1 MSQISQLVAN
11 NPQTAWDR
19 VTRRQC
25 FRGAQR
31 LGIKVDAG
39 AKHSEMV
46 GLFVSQGITPNQVV
60 NFVPVV
66 KKTPNGDKIEMYPES
81 KERVYSERKEHQ
93 RMEEFEKRI
102 QAGMDADKKAKEAQ
116 NIDITSLK
124 TDIDELKTMF
134 NQVLASLKDQKPQE
148 SIPIDLK
155 TIHWKRFQKMAKDI
169 GETWTTKDPREP
181 IIERLENGQDT
192 TDRS

>member
-1 MSQISQLVAN
+1 MTQISQLVAN
-11 NPQTAWDR
+11 NPQSAWDR
-19 VTRRQC
+19 VSRRQC
-25 FRGAQR
+25 FRGAKR

-46 GLFVSQGITPNQVV
+46 GIFVGQGITPEQIV

-66 KKTPNGDKIEMYPES
+66 KKTPQGDKIEMYPES
-81 KERVYSERKEHQ
+81 KERVYSERKEHH

-102 QAGMDADKKAKEAQ
+102 QEGVDADKKEKEAQ
-116 NIDITSLK
+116 NVDISALK

-134 NQVLASLKDQKPQE
+134 NQVLASLKDQKPKE
-148 SIPIDLK
+148 DLPVDLK

-181 IIERLENGQDT
+181 IIERLENG
-192 TDRS
+192 